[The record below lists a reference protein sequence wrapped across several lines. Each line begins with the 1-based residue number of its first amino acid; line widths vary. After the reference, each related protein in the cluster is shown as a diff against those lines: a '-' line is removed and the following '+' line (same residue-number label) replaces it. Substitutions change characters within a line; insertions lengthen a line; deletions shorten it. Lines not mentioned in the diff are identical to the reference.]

1 MESKQRQHGAAA
13 ALAGLA
19 VAMSV
24 GCARP
29 ANIVIAAPVG
39 PPIAAATDAQQGQLV
54 VYNDSTAHPD
64 PAESF
69 QQHGTGRL
77 GFIVADAA
85 SGAVV
90 ESIPT
95 GLDSVP
101 TLKLNPGRYLVH
113 AESLSGAT
121 VEATVRVETG
131 KTTELYLDGS
141 RTLSNPSNN
150 GNAVLAPDGS
160 FVGWRSASL

>member
-1 MESKQRQHGAAA
+1 MESKRRQLGAAA

-24 GCARP
+24 GCAKP
-29 ANIVIAAPVG
+29 ANVVITAPVG
-39 PPIAAATDAQQGQLV
+39 PPLAAATDTQQGQLV

-69 QQHGTGRL
+69 QQHGAGRL
-77 GFIVADAA
+77 GFTVADSA

-90 ESIPT
+90 QSIPT
-95 GLDSVP
+95 GRDNVP
-101 TLKLNPGRYLVH
+101 TLKLNPGQYVVR

-131 KTTELYLDGS
+131 KT
-141 RTLSNPSNN
+141 
-150 GNAVLAPDGS
+150 
-160 FVGWRSASL
+160 